1 MSSWSAR
8 PSTRLP
14 SALAPSS
21 PRWTSWAGDGGG
33 WNVIEV
39 KSSFPESSKM
49 DDYVDAL
56 AYSTMVLRRAAV
68 AVKRSSLLLLSRA
81 YRHGPVEKL
90 FTLVDKTDE
99 VDKRAQ
105 VFEHDVDAVDAA
117 VRAEEPPQPVLNRA
131 CWRCDFF
138 KASCLGSGRG
148 HTVVEL
154 PKLHHTRIKALCEQG
169 AALLRRGLFRL
180 FIGVFAC
187 GRALRCALRGDSAPT
202 RLFSGSQPDVITAPG
217 RLGLSPPA
225 PPPGHS
231 RGVLLRCRGKGEA
244 LRWPWRRRGF
254 RDGPS
259 AYER

>member
-1 MSSWSAR
+1 MNTQKAVYEEEPHPNEFLER
-8 PSTRLP
+8 ATVYEAAFR
-14 SALAPSS
+14 
-21 PRWTSWAGDGGG
+21 AGTLIAKVDILGRDGGG

-81 YRHGPVEKL
+81 YRHGDPVEKL

-154 PKLHHTRIKALCEQG
+154 PKLHHTRIKAL
-169 AALLRRGLFRL
+169 
-180 FIGVFAC
+180 
-187 GRALRCALRGDSAPT
+187 
-202 RLFSGSQPDVITAPG
+202 FS
-217 RLGLSPPA
+217 
-225 PPPGHS
+225 
-231 RGVLLRCRGKGEA
+231 
-244 LRWPWRRRGF
+244 PWKKAVR
-254 RDGPS
+254 
-259 AYER
+259 